1 MRKVIGHATQEEIDS
16 LNLIK
21 TKIVCVKQALSI
33 IPEGSEDDKI
43 FYFQSMLDSYAN
55 YQWLEQDWWQSVAK
69 RLDVD
74 IRENINI
81 DFLTGEYF
89 VNG

>member
-1 MRKVIGHATQEEIDS
+1 MRKVIGHATQAEIDS

-21 TKIVCVKQALSI
+21 TKIVCAKQAMSI
-33 IPEGSEDDKI
+33 IPDASDDDKR

-55 YQWLEQDWWQSVAK
+55 YQWLEQDWWQSIAK
-69 RLDVD
+69 RLNVD

-81 DFLTGEYF
+81 DFLSGELF